1 MTKAFKIRKS
11 GNSNIAT
18 IPQEVKQALDVQE
31 GDSIRY
37 LIKDDKVEIV
47 KDIPQPDI
55 DALIEESINQYHVLM
70 QELVEK

>member
-11 GNSNIAT
+11 GNSDIAT
-18 IPQEVKQALDVQE
+18 IPQEVKQALGVQK

-55 DALIEESINQYHVLM
+55 DALIEESITQYHVLM
-70 QELVEK
+70 HELVER